1 MMVSLGDSRGYIMNQ
16 RITCLHSDAVS
27 RKKKKK
33 NPLPAQ
39 ANLQRLGGGVSL
51 LYGPRDLHAFV
62 SQCVI
67 LASEAEIVHHGDSWA
82 PSILSSCFVSS
93 LRCRHVEE
101 VLQNQRMLL
110 ESVTTQVAHKKSSLQ
125 TSAKQIEDR

>member
-1 MMVSLGDSRGYIMNQ
+1 MDIETLVPS
-16 RITCLHSDAVS
+16 A
-27 RKKKKK
+27 
-33 NPLPAQ
+33 P
-39 ANLQRLGGGVSL
+39 
-51 LYGPRDLHAFV
+51 
-62 SQCVI
+62 CVV
-67 LASEAEIVHHGDSWA
+67 LASEAESVPWDSWVLDA
-82 PSILSSCFVSS
+82 REEPSLLSSCSVSS